1 MKCALCGSDSS
12 TWERITST
20 LARCGCGA
28 VVALIQSKR
37 KRPVWS
43 VPSERSE
50 LHCRLDNC
58 VPMVQN

>member
-20 LARCGCGA
+20 LARCGCGEI
-28 VVALIQSKR
+28 VALIQSKR

-43 VPSERSE
+43 APSERAGE
-50 LHCRLDNC
+50 G
-58 VPMVQN
+58 MVGR